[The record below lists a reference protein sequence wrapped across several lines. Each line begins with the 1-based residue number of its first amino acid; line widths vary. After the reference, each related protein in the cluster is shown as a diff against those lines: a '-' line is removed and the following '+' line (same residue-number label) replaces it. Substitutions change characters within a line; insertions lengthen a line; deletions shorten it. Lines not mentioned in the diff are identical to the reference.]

1 MTVPAPRERS
11 GWGTGGHVCFF
22 FNEAV
27 PAVLARKL
35 GTHILTKTMERRP
48 EVGLDSYDR
57 LFPNQDTLPVGG
69 FGNLIALPLQR
80 RFPKLGQSVF
90 SGRRVAPHPPPTE
103 FCSSPG

>member
-1 MTVPAPRERS
+1 M
-11 GWGTGGHVCFF
+11 FF
-22 FNEAV
+22 FFSNYPC

-80 RFPKLGQSVF
+80 RFPELGNSVF
-90 SGRRVAPHPPPTE
+90 LGERFAPPTPPMGVLSFIRPNHPPR
-103 FCSSPG
+103 SSAIVP

>member
-1 MTVPAPRERS
+1 MEGS
-11 GWGTGGHVCFF
+11 GWGRAGHVCFF
-22 FNEAV
+22 YNEAV
-27 PAVLARKL
+27 PAALARKL

-80 RFPKLGQSVF
+80 RVPELRNTAFLYERF
-90 SGRRVAPHPPPTE
+90 APPSHPWGC
-103 FCSSPG
+103 FCPLS